1 MTSTSPS
8 WRATPVSTLRG
19 VAAQHGGLGG
29 DTVGQAAVGGIEGVP
44 QALPGVVVPDLAQLG
59 PGEPAAVGRQ
69 PGQHGDQQGIVVVG
83 ELGGLAQRVHT
94 AR

>member
-29 DTVGQAAVGGIEGVP
+29 DAVGQAAEGGIEGVP

-83 ELGGLAQRVHT
+83 ELGRLAQRVHT